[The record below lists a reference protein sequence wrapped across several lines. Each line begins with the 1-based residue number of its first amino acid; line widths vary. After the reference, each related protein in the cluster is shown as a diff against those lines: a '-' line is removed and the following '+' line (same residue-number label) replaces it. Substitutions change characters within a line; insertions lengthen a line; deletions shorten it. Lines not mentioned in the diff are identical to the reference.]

1 MRKLGTFV
9 FDAASVIGMEMASPN
24 CSKGSAI
31 MAGNTTTDLGSLRVD
46 LVGSMLRPQS
56 LKDAFAK
63 YGRGECGGE
72 EFRRAQ
78 DEAIRDLV
86 AKQVARNLP
95 IVVDGEFRR
104 SSFMESFAEVAGVEE
119 WQSGVK
125 TYHETLARADT
136 SEPESH
142 RGQDPILLNR
152 KRVSE
157 RLRLLHNRLLDDFR
171 FAQRLTDRPVK
182 VTLIGPDRI
191 QQCYD
196 GEASRSVYA
205 TTEEFLKDVVT
216 VERQMIGQL
225 AEVGCRYVGI
235 DGPGYTAYVDGPSI
249 AAMRAR
255 GEEPMTT
262 MQRSIEADNA
272 VIAEFPGV
280 TFGIHICRG
289 NRQSMW
295 HREGHYDAIAERL
308 FNGLNHQRLLLEYD
322 SERAGGFE
330 PLRFVPKGKVAV
342 LGLITTK
349 VPRLESVDE
358 LRRRIDTAAR
368 YLPLE
373 QLAISPQCGFA
384 SSIRGNL
391 LSEFD
396 QFRKLEI
403 MLETAAKVWG

>member
-1 MRKLGTFV
+1 
-9 FDAASVIGMEMASPN
+9 
-24 CSKGSAI
+24 
-31 MAGNTTTDLGSLRVD
+31 MAGNTGTDLKSLRVD
-46 LVGSMLRPQS
+46 LVGSMLRPQT

-63 YGRGECGGE
+63 YGKGEIVEE

-78 DEAIRDLV
+78 DEAIGDLV

-104 SSFMESFAEVAGVEE
+104 SSFMESFAQVAGVEE

-152 KRVSE
+152 KQVSE
-157 RLRLLHNRLLDDFR
+157 KLRLIRNQLLDDYR
-171 FAQRLTDRPVK
+171 FAQGLTSRPVK
-182 VTLIGPDRI
+182 ITLIGPDRI

-196 GEASRSVYA
+196 GAASRSVYA
-205 TTEEFLKDVVT
+205 TTEDFLRDVIA
-216 VERQMIGQL
+216 VERQMLAQL
-225 AEVGCRYVGI
+225 AAAGCRYVGI

-249 AAMRAR
+249 AAIRAR
-255 GEEPMTT
+255 GEEPMAT
-262 MQRSIEADNA
+262 MQRSIEADNE
-272 VIAEFPGV
+272 VIADFPGM

-322 SERAGGFE
+322 TERAGGFE
-330 PLRFVPKGKVAV
+330 PLRFVPKGKIAV

-349 VPRLESVDE
+349 VPRVESVDE
-358 LRRRIDTAAR
+358 LRRRIDEATR
-368 YLPLE
+368 FLPLE

-384 SSIRGNL
+384 SSLRGNL
-391 LSEFD
+391 LSEDD
-396 QFRKLEI
+396 QFRKLDV
-403 MLETAAKVWG
+403 MLNTAARVWG

>member
-1 MRKLGTFV
+1 MKGR
-9 FDAASVIGMEMASPN
+9 AMMAT
-24 CSKGSAI
+24 G
-31 MAGNTTTDLGSLRVD
+31 DLNSLRVD

-63 YGRGECGGE
+63 YGRGECSDE
-72 EFRRAQ
+72 EFRGAQ
-78 DEAIRDLV
+78 DEAIRELV
-86 AKQVARNLP
+86 AKQVAHNLP

-104 SSFMESFAEVAGVEE
+104 SSFMESFAEVAGVEA

-157 RLRLLHNRLLDDFR
+157 KLRLIRNRLLDDYR
-171 FAQRLTDRPVK
+171 FAQGLTDRPVK
-182 VTLIGPDRI
+182 ITLIGPDRI

-196 GEASRSVYA
+196 GEASRAVYA
-205 TTEEFLKDVVT
+205 STEAFLKDVVT
-216 VERQMIGQL
+216 VERQMIAQL
-225 AEVGCRYVGI
+225 AEAGCRYVGI
-235 DGPGYTAYVDGPSI
+235 DGPGYTAYVDAPSI

-255 GEEPMTT
+255 GEEPLAI
-262 MQRSIEADNA
+262 MQRSIEADNEI
-272 VIAEFPGV
+272 IAESHGV

-308 FNGLNHQRLLLEYD
+308 FNGLEHQRLLLEYD

-330 PLRFVPKGKVAV
+330 PLRFVPKGKIAV

-358 LRRRIDTAAR
+358 LRRRIDQAAR

-384 SSIRGNL
+384 SSLRGNL
-391 LSEFD
+391 LSESD
-396 QFRKLEI
+396 QFRKLDV
-403 MLETAAKVWG
+403 MLETAARVWG